1 MGFYRKKPVQVEAI
15 PFTSQTLKDLVEFL
29 ERHEADF
36 RIDGEGSM
44 AIKTLEGVMHAYDGV
59 WIICGVKGEVYPCK
73 GDIFIQS
80 YDPV

>member
-1 MGFYRKKPVQVEAI
+1 MGMYRKKPVVVEAL
-15 PFTSQTLKDLVEFL
+15 PFTPTMLGDLIEFL

-44 AIKTLEGVMHAYDGV
+44 AIKTLEGIMHAHEGD

-73 GDIFIQS
+73 GDIFEAT
-80 YDPV
+80 YEAA